1 MASAEDSSPEEPMP
15 TQGRTARPMHIA
27 VRWRQDLSPDALTDA
42 EVDVLHR
49 HLAELMRE
57 VLLLQDADEP
67 TE

>member
-1 MASAEDSSPEEPMP
+1 MP
-15 TQGRTARPMHIA
+15 TRGRTARPIHVA
-27 VRWRQDLSPDALTDA
+27 VRWRQDLQPDTLTDA
-42 EVDVLHR
+42 EVDVLRR